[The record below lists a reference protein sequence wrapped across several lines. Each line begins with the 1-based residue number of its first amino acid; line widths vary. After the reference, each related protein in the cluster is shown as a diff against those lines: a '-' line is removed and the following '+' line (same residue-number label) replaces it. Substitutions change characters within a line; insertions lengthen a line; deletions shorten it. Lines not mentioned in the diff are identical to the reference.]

1 MSQQYP
7 LARTDMQTAT
17 LVQLAIAALPH
28 IGLRRAA
35 RFLAATDVAPDIAV
49 RTLVYPRRRR
59 A

>member
-1 MSQQYP
+1 MSRQSP

-28 IGLRRAA
+28 IGVRRAA
-35 RFLAATDVAPDIAV
+35 QFLAATEVAPDIAV
-49 RTLVYPRRRR
+49 RTLVYPRQRR